1 MCQKSKVKSV
11 SQKAQT
17 FQLNI
22 EKREIRE
29 KYSGGRPREVVQCR
43 HKRLLAR
50 RTYSSERSLDV
61 LRCGCFASPPEAER
75 SVARRMQDVCKVVSL
90 NNSEFREFVT
100 FFLL

>member
-1 MCQKSKVKSV
+1 MCQKSKVKGV

-50 RTYSSERSLDV
+50 RTYSSERPLDL
-61 LRCGCFASPPEAER
+61 LRCGCFASHTEITEITERRLFQVTIIDDCFVRNKGLLFLEA
-75 SVARRMQDVCKVVSL
+75 S
-90 NNSEFREFVT
+90 
-100 FFLL
+100 

>member
-29 KYSGGRPREVVQCR
+29 S
-43 HKRLLAR
+43 
-50 RTYSSERSLDV
+50 
-61 LRCGCFASPPEAER
+61 
-75 SVARRMQDVCKVVSL
+75 
-90 NNSEFREFVT
+90 
-100 FFLL
+100 